1 MPDPTTQP
9 TSDEEATPSPK
20 TMDTADALRG
30 LLKEMSDTD
39 TTHSPG
45 ARRHD
50 QPSKEEAR
58 IQKP

>member
-9 TSDEEATPSPK
+9 TLDEEATPTTK

-39 TTHSPG
+39 TIHSPG
-45 ARRHD
+45 ARRID
-50 QPSKEEAR
+50 QPSKEEATV
-58 IQKP
+58 QNP